1 MKGDTVYTVPL
12 PHSSLTYWICRFFF
26 IGFAFIG
33 QTLSTKAGIT
43 MSLWWQYY
51 FRQPSLMKGGKAL
64 LLLFFFPH
72 FCCAHIL
79 SLCAHSQGYV
89 YFIMTGS
96 CHNKVPYPPLTI
108 GLVDVLSPPVETYS
122 TLCNWHWKNSSMR
135 ISLSIQQHSYYV
147 LFISEQRVSAARY
160 ASGSMFSGW
169 TNPPSAILNYPPVH
183 HLVSEIELELSI
195 LGLYYSI
202 DSSST

>member
-1 MKGDTVYTVPL
+1 MKGDTVYWHGL
-12 PHSSLTYWICRFFF
+12 YGSLFLIVASPTESAVLFCFIF

-33 QTLSTKAGIT
+33 QTLSTKAEIT

-51 FRQPSLMKGGKAL
+51 FRQPSLMKGGKAI
-64 LLLFFFPH
+64 LLFFSH

-108 GLVDVLSPPVETYS
+108 GLADILSPPVETYS
-122 TLCNWHWKNSSMR
+122 TLCNWHWKNSSVR
-135 ISLSIQQHSYYV
+135 ISLSIQQHSNYV

-160 ASGSMFSGW
+160 ASGACDTFFI
-169 TNPPSAILNYPPVH
+169 TQ
-183 HLVSEIELELSI
+183 
-195 LGLYYSI
+195 
-202 DSSST
+202 